1 MDEIVGQDIFFS
13 WENVLIGYENEVGL
27 VQLDI
32 VILDM
37 FELVM
42 VVVLVKLY
50 IDVFYVM
57 WDEFV
62 VFVLLGMVFCVFV
75 GVVVEMIEC
84 GLVRM

>member
-1 MDEIVGQDIFFS
+1 
-13 WENVLIGYENEVGL
+13 
-27 VQLDI
+27 
-32 VILDM
+32 M

-84 GLVRM
+84 GLVRML

>member
-50 IDVFYVM
+50 IDVFYQCYDCDQFRCIQNYGI
-57 WDEFV
+57 W
-62 VFVLLGMVFCVFV
+62 LC
-75 GVVVEMIEC
+75 
-84 GLVRM
+84 

>member
-1 MDEIVGQDIFFS
+1 V
-13 WENVLIGYENEVGL
+13 YA
-27 VQLDI
+27 

-75 GVVVEMIEC
+75 GVVVAMIEC
-84 GLVRM
+84 GLARM